1 MSTSLAT
8 ARGRF
13 SRGQSLAVGA
23 DEYAQSLAYRN
34 QIPSSTEYMA
44 RCLLYVRVRASFQG
58 MPPSRVF
65 KAWVRRELPRARED
79 AMISMREASQPNA
92 SLAIKAHSR
101 GRVGY
106 FDLIKKLISSIE
118 MGVERLYSYVYSDVR
133 RHAFV

>member
-1 MSTSLAT
+1 
-8 ARGRF
+8 
-13 SRGQSLAVGA
+13 
-23 DEYAQSLAYRN
+23 
-34 QIPSSTEYMA
+34 MA
-44 RCLLYVRVRASFQG
+44 RCLLYVRVRASFQA

-92 SLAIKAHSR
+92 SPAMKAHSR

-118 MGVERLYSYVYSDVR
+118 LGVERLYSYVYSDVR